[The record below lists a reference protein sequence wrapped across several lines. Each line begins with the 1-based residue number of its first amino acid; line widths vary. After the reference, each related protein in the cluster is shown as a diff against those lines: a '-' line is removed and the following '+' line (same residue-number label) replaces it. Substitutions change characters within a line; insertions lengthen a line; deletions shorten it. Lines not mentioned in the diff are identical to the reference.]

1 MERDVG
7 DQFEYNG
14 VTLEVMQVENF
25 SCKGCYFYNT
35 NINCK
40 PQTVRDHIGHCTE
53 SYRKDKKIVIFKE
66 AE

>member
-1 MERDVG
+1 MERPVG
-7 DQFEYNG
+7 EKFNYEG
-14 VTLEVMQVENF
+14 VMLEVAQVENF